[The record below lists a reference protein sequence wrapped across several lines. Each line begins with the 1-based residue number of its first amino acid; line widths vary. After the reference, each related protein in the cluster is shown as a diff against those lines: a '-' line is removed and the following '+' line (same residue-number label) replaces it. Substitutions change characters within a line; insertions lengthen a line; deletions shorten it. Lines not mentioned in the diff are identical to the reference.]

1 VSAVDVSQRLRELH
15 DSYVER
21 VNRLIEEDREDLAL
35 EVADAY
41 TEEAIRLI
49 VTSGRER

>member
-1 VSAVDVSQRLRELH
+1 VSAVDIPQRLRELH
-15 DSYVER
+15 DSYADR

-49 VTSGRER
+49 VTDGRER